1 MIKRKT
7 VQSEI
12 DEKNAEYLS
21 ICKSK
26 PKSGLHKSI
35 ELLKKAEEIE
45 YLQGIG
51 ESLRNL
57 AFASQLL
64 GLIPEGYQYAT
75 KAIEVLEVN
84 GDQKNLAHVYHTLGF
99 ILDHLDKQEER
110 LEVNQKCL
118 AISRILN
125 EEDWILRTLNN
136 TGDCYTKLKKY
147 QEAISFFQECLSLLN
162 INDCFMRSVVTC
174 NLGEVY
180 YYNEQYDEAILQFEQ
195 SKKHAIINNS
205 KGIEVTNILFI
216 SKCLHKMNKNLK
228 AIQVIRTAIDKI
240 ETVHNASKEIDFK
253 GNDGLTSP
261 TLLKVSM
268 DIEAEV
274 YKHYGELS
282 EIDGNLKNALYSFK
296 RHKEI
301 EAKLNK
307 QKYTQEYES
316 IELRMEIS
324 QLETIV
330 SQRTQELEKTLSD
343 LQLKEQNTRLVIEN
357 AIDAILFFNWE
368 GEILDFNR
376 KSLKYFDLESSDK
389 PTNICDILMFL
400 ADKDLERFVNRLYE
414 DDQSEINNKRH
425 RMRAIENNLFFEVAF
440 TKINT
445 NGNSQGVA
453 FISNI
458 TAKIESEERK
468 ARDLKTQTTINLL
481 SQTIHDETDY
491 YSLLNT
497 ISNQI
502 IKDFEISKCGIHVFD
517 NQNDGVFEI
526 TNFKNKSIA
535 EGFVQSI
542 GDAKYILQDDHNY
555 NREIMKSKLSVP
567 LRISSL
573 LVGYIRLEHTCSHFF
588 NESHIKVL
596 TSISSLLASRLDKIQ
611 EQKQKEILQKKL
623 YEINQK
629 LEDEVFLKS
638 KQINELTHKYHEQE
652 KESLLADMANAIS
665 HELNTPFGIINS
677 GATAMKDIVNDLLKI
692 KLNSSLKHEDF
703 EFALQFAQSNEM
715 EQFINGRE
723 KRKRA
728 LEFKLL
734 LESKSYTDNSIDAIA
749 TKFVESSFPMYK
761 SKEMD
766 YVLQHG
772 YPIQLLNLI
781 QRVQQSISFS
791 ETISKTS
798 SRATDVVKELTK
810 LAKKEGKNE
819 KVSVN
824 IAENIRSILAVY
836 KYKMDNAQISINI
849 PENAEIKA
857 VESKLYQLWKNMFM
871 MASNNFKKD
880 DGEIII
886 SFDYCSENGQ
896 DIIRF
901 TFNGPQIEKYIVD
914 DIQNIGGNDQSKD
927 KKLNLNLKIARKIVS
942 EIKGDFEIDSAPE
955 KNVFTISIP
964 HNTEKHLA

>member
-26 PKSGLHKSI
+26 PKAGLHKSI

-45 YLQGIG
+45 YAQGIG

-75 KAIEVLEVN
+75 KAIEVLEAN

-136 TGDCYTKLKKY
+136 TGDCYTKLEKY

-162 INDCFMRSVVTC
+162 INDCFMHSVVTC

-216 SKCLHKMNKNLK
+216 SRCLHKMNKNLK

-240 ETVHNASKEIDFK
+240 ETVYNASKEIDFK
-253 GNDGLTSP
+253 GNGGLTSP
-261 TLLKVSM
+261 ALLKVSM

-389 PTNICDILMFL
+389 PINICDILMFL
-400 ADKDLERFVNRLYE
+400 ADKDLETFVNRLYE

-502 IKDFEISKCGIHVFD
+502 IRDFEISKCGIHVFD

-535 EGFVQSI
+535 EGFIQSI

-677 GATAMKDIVNDLLKI
+677 GATAMKDIINDLLKI

-734 LESKSYTDNSIDAIA
+734 LESKSYTNNSIDAIA

-871 MASNNFKKD
+871 MACNNFKKD

-942 EIKGDFEIDSAPE
+942 EIKGDLEIDSAPE
-955 KNVFTISIP
+955 KNIFTISIP
-964 HNTEKHLA
+964 HNTEKYFA

>member
-26 PKSGLHKSI
+26 PKAGLHKSI

-45 YLQGIG
+45 YVQGIG

-75 KAIEVLEVN
+75 KAIEVLEAN

-110 LEVNQKCL
+110 LEVNKKCL

-136 TGDCYTKLKKY
+136 TGDCYTKLEKY

-162 INDCFMRSVVTC
+162 INDCFMHSVVTC

-216 SKCLHKMNKNLK
+216 SRCLHKMNKNLK

-240 ETVHNASKEIDFK
+240 ETVYNASKEIDFK
-253 GNDGLTSP
+253 GNGGLTSP
-261 TLLKVSM
+261 ALLKVSM

-389 PTNICDILMFL
+389 PSNICDILMFL
-400 ADKDLERFVNRLYE
+400 SDKDLETFVNRLYE

-502 IKDFEISKCGIHVFD
+502 IRDFEISKCGIHVFD

-535 EGFVQSI
+535 EGFIQSI
-542 GDAKYILQDDHNY
+542 GDAKYILQDDNNY

-715 EQFINGRE
+715 ERFINGRE

-734 LESKSYTDNSIDAIA
+734 LESKSYTNNSIDAIA

-871 MASNNFKKD
+871 MACNNFKKD

-914 DIQNIGGNDQSKD
+914 DIQNIGGNDHSKD

-942 EIKGDFEIDSAPE
+942 EIKGDLEIDSAPE
-955 KNVFTISIP
+955 KNIFTISIP
-964 HNTEKHLA
+964 HNTEKHFA

>member
-1 MIKRKT
+1 MIKENT
-7 VQSEI
+7 AETEI
-12 DEKNAEYLS
+12 DIKNAEYLS
-21 ICKSK
+21 ICKSE
-26 PKSGLHKSI
+26 PKVGFHKSI
-35 ELLKKAEEIE
+35 DLLKKAENIQYEA
-45 YLQGIG
+45 GIG

-64 GLIPEGYQYAT
+64 GLIPEGYQYA
-75 KAIEVLEVN
+75 KRAIKVLEAN

-99 ILDHLDKQEER
+99 ILDHLGKQEER

-118 AISRILN
+118 SISRFLN

-136 TGDCYTKLKKY
+136 TGDCYTKLKEH
-147 QEAISFFQECLSLLN
+147 QQAIAFFKECLSLLN
-162 INDCFMRSVVTC
+162 SDDCFMQSVVTC

-195 SKKHAIINNS
+195 SKKNAILNHS

-216 SKCLHKMNKNLK
+216 SRCLHKMNQNLK
-228 AIQVIRTAIDKI
+228 AIEVIRIAIDEI
-240 ETVHNASKEIDFK
+240 ETVHGSSKEIDFREN
-253 GNDGLTSP
+253 GGLTSP
-261 TLLKVSM
+261 ALLKVSM

-274 YKHYGELS
+274 YRHYGELS
-282 EIDGNLKNALYSFK
+282 EIDGNLKNALYAFK

-301 EAKLNK
+301 DTKLNK

-330 SQRTQELEKTLSD
+330 SQRTLELEKTLSD

-368 GEILDFNR
+368 GEVLDYNR
-376 KSLKYFDLESSDK
+376 KSLKYFDLESSANS
-389 PTNICDILMFL
+389 TNICDILMFL
-400 ADKDLERFVNRLYE
+400 ADKDLGTFVQKLYNNGHS
-414 DDQSEINNKRH
+414 DLNNKRH
-425 RMRAIENNLFFEVAF
+425 RMRAIDNNLFFEVAF

-468 ARDLKTQTTINLL
+468 ARDLKVQTTINHL

-491 YSLLNT
+491 YNLLNS
-497 ISNQI
+497 ISNHI
-502 IKDFEISKCGIHVFD
+502 IHDFKVSKCGIHVFD
-517 NQNDGVFEI
+517 KQHDGVFEI
-526 TNFKNKSIA
+526 TNFKNKNTA
-535 EGFVQSI
+535 EGFIQSI
-542 GDAKYILQDDHNY
+542 GEAKYMLQDDHNY

-567 LRISSL
+567 LRISSI
-573 LVGYIRLEHTCSHFF
+573 LVGYIRLEHIDSHFF

-611 EQKQKEILQKKL
+611 EQKQKEILQEKL

-677 GATAMKDIVNDLLKI
+677 GATAMKDIVSDLLEI
-692 KLNSSLKHEDF
+692 KLDSSLRHEDF
-703 EFALQFAQSNEM
+703 EFALQFAKTNEI

-723 KRKRA
+723 KKKRA

-734 LESKSYTDNSIDAIA
+734 LESKSYSSHSLDNIA
-749 TKFVESSFPMYK
+749 TKFVESCFPMYK

-766 YVLQHG
+766 YVLEHET
-772 YPIQLLNLI
+772 PTQLLDLI
-781 QRVQQSISFS
+781 KRIQQSLSFS

-798 SRATDVVKELTK
+798 SRASNVVKELTK
-810 LAKKEGKNE
+810 LAKKEGTNE

-824 IAENIRSILAVY
+824 LAENIQSILAVY
-836 KYKMDNAQISINI
+836 KYKIDNAQIAINI

-871 MASNNFKKD
+871 MACNNFKED
-880 DGEIII
+880 ENERIIT
-886 SFDYCSENGQ
+886 FDYSSDNDQG
-896 DIIRF
+896 IVRF

-914 DIQNIGGNDQSKD
+914 DIQNITGNDQNKD
-927 KKLNLNLKIARKIVS
+927 TKLNRNLKIARKIVAD
-942 EIKGDFEIDSAPE
+942 IKGEMEIYSAPE
-955 KNVFTISIP
+955 KNIFTISIP
-964 HNTEKHLA
+964 HNSGKK

>member
-26 PKSGLHKSI
+26 PKAGLHKSI
-35 ELLKKAEEIE
+35 ELLKKAEDIE

-64 GLIPEGYQYAT
+64 GLIPEGYQYAS
-75 KAIEVLEVN
+75 KAIEVLEAN

-118 AISRILN
+118 AISRRLN

-136 TGDCYTKLKKY
+136 TGDCYTKLEKY

-162 INDCFMRSVVTC
+162 INDCFMHSVVTC

-195 SKKHAIINNS
+195 SKKYAVINNS

-216 SKCLHKMNKNLK
+216 SRCLHKMNKNLK

-240 ETVHNASKEIDFK
+240 ETVYNASKEIDFK
-253 GNDGLTSP
+253 GNGGLTSP
-261 TLLKVSM
+261 ALLKVSM

-330 SQRTQELEKTLSD
+330 SQRTKELEKTLSD

-400 ADKDLERFVNRLYE
+400 ADKDLETFVNRLYE

-497 ISNQI
+497 ITNQI
-502 IKDFEISKCGIHVFD
+502 IRDFEISKCGIHVFD

-535 EGFVQSI
+535 EGFIQSI

-692 KLNSSLKHEDF
+692 KLTSSLKHEDF
-703 EFALQFAQSNEM
+703 KFALQFAQSNEM

-734 LESKSYTDNSIDAIA
+734 LESKSYTNNSIDAIA

-766 YVLQHG
+766 YVLQHE

-871 MASNNFKKD
+871 MACNNFKKD

-886 SFDYCSENGQ
+886 SFDYCTENGQ

-942 EIKGDFEIDSAPE
+942 EIKGDLKIDSAPE
-955 KNVFTISIP
+955 KNIFTISIP

>member
-1 MIKRKT
+1 MIKGNK

-21 ICKSK
+21 ICKTN
-26 PKSGLHKSI
+26 PKVGFHKSI
-35 ELLKKAEEIE
+35 ELLKKVEDIE
-45 YLQGIG
+45 YGQGIG

-75 KAIEVLEVN
+75 KAIKVLEAN

-99 ILDHLDKQEER
+99 ILDHLGKQEER

-118 AISRILN
+118 AISRLLN

-136 TGDCYTKLKKY
+136 TGDCYTKLEKY
-147 QEAISFFQECLSLLN
+147 QEAISFFKECLSLLN
-162 INDCFMRSVVTC
+162 IDDCFMHSVVTC

-180 YYNEQYDEAILQFEQ
+180 YYNKQYDEAILQFEQ
-195 SKKHAIINNS
+195 SKKNAILNNS

-216 SKCLHKMNKNLK
+216 SRCLHKMNHNLK
-228 AIQVIRTAIDKI
+228 AIEVIRTAIDEI
-240 ETVHNASKEIDFK
+240 DTVHNASKEIDFK
-253 GNDGLTSP
+253 ENSGLTSP
-261 TLLKVSM
+261 ALLKVSM

-282 EIDGNLKNALYSFK
+282 EVDGNLKNALYAFK

-301 EAKLNK
+301 EAKLNE

-330 SQRTQELEKTLSD
+330 NQRTQELEKTLSD

-357 AIDAILFFNWE
+357 AIDAILFFNWD
-368 GEILDFNR
+368 GEVLDYNR
-376 KSLKYFDLESSDK
+376 KSLKYFNLESSAK

-400 ADKDLERFVNRLYE
+400 ADKDLETFIKKLYK
-414 DDQSEINNKRH
+414 DGHNDLNNKRH
-425 RMRAIENNLFFEVAF
+425 RMRSIENNLFFEVAF

-453 FISNI
+453 FISNV

-497 ISNQI
+497 ISNHI
-502 IKDFEISKCGIHVFD
+502 IRDFEVSKCGIHVFE
-517 NQNDGVFEI
+517 NENDGVFEI

-535 EGFVQSI
+535 EGFIQSI

-555 NREIMKSKLSVP
+555 NREIMKSKLTVP

-573 LVGYIRLEHTCSHFF
+573 LVGYIRLEHVEAHFF

-611 EQKQKEILQKKL
+611 EQKQKEILQKQL
-623 YEINQK
+623 YEMNQK

-677 GATAMKDIVNDLLKI
+677 GATAMKDIIRDILEI
-692 KLNSSLKHEDF
+692 KLNGSLSHEDF
-703 EFALQFAQSNEM
+703 EFALKFAKSNEM

-734 LESKSYTDNSIDAIA
+734 LESKSYSNNSIDTIS

-766 YVLQHG
+766 YVLQHE
-772 YPIQLLNLI
+772 YPIQLLDLI
-781 QRVQQSISFS
+781 KRIQQSMSFS

-810 LAKKEGKNE
+810 LAKKEDKNE
-819 KVSVN
+819 KVAVKL
-824 IAENIRSILAVY
+824 AENIQSILAVY

-857 VESKLYQLWKNMFM
+857 VESKLHQLWKNMFM
-871 MASNNFKKD
+871 MACNNFNTD
-880 DGEIII
+880 NDERIIN
-886 SFDYCSENGQ
+886 FDYSSENGQ
-896 DIIRF
+896 DIVRYA
-901 TFNGPQIEKYIVD
+901 FNGPQIEKYIVD
-914 DIQNIGGNDQSKD
+914 DIQNIGGNDENKD
-927 KKLNLNLKIARKIVS
+927 RKLNLNLKIVRKIVA
-942 EIKGDFEIDSAPE
+942 EIKGELEIDSAPE
-955 KNVFTISIP
+955 KNIFTISIP
-964 HNTEKHLA
+964 QKKEKYHA

>member
-1 MIKRKT
+1 
-7 VQSEI
+7 
-12 DEKNAEYLS
+12 
-21 ICKSK
+21 
-26 PKSGLHKSI
+26 
-35 ELLKKAEEIE
+35 
-45 YLQGIG
+45 
-51 ESLRNL
+51 
-57 AFASQLL
+57 
-64 GLIPEGYQYAT
+64 
-75 KAIEVLEVN
+75 
-84 GDQKNLAHVYHTLGF
+84 
-99 ILDHLDKQEER
+99 
-110 LEVNQKCL
+110 
-118 AISRILN
+118 
-125 EEDWILRTLNN
+125 
-136 TGDCYTKLKKY
+136 
-147 QEAISFFQECLSLLN
+147 
-162 INDCFMRSVVTC
+162 
-174 NLGEVY
+174 
-180 YYNEQYDEAILQFEQ
+180 
-195 SKKHAIINNS
+195 
-205 KGIEVTNILFI
+205 
-216 SKCLHKMNKNLK
+216 
-228 AIQVIRTAIDKI
+228 
-240 ETVHNASKEIDFK
+240 
-253 GNDGLTSP
+253 
-261 TLLKVSM
+261 
-268 DIEAEV
+268 
-274 YKHYGELS
+274 
-282 EIDGNLKNALYSFK
+282 
-296 RHKEI
+296 
-301 EAKLNK
+301 
-307 QKYTQEYES
+307 
-316 IELRMEIS
+316 MEIS

-330 SQRTQELEKTLSD
+330 SQRTKELEKTLSD

-376 KSLKYFDLESSDK
+376 KSLKYFDLENSDK

-400 ADKDLERFVNRLYE
+400 ADKDLETFVNQLYE
-414 DDQSEINNKRH
+414 DDQIEIKNKRH
-425 RMRAIENNLFFEVAF
+425 RMKAIENNLFFEVAF

-458 TAKIESEERK
+458 TTKIESEERK

-497 ISNQI
+497 ITNQI
-502 IKDFEISKCGIHVFD
+502 IRDFEISKCGIHVFD

-535 EGFVQSI
+535 EGFIQST

-638 KQINELTHKYHEQE
+638 RQINELTHKYHEQE

-723 KRKRA
+723 KRQRA

-734 LESKSYTDNSIDAIA
+734 LESKSYINNSIDAIA

-766 YVLQHG
+766 YVLQHE
-772 YPIQLLNLI
+772 YPIKLLNLI

-819 KVSVN
+819 KVPVN

-836 KYKMDNAQISINI
+836 KYKMYNAQISINI

-871 MASNNFKKD
+871 MACNNFKKD
-880 DGEIII
+880 DSEIII
-886 SFDYCSENGQ
+886 SFDYCSENGKE
-896 DIIRF
+896 IIRF

-914 DIQNIGGNDQSKD
+914 DIQNIGGSDQSKD

-942 EIKGDFEIDSAPE
+942 EMKGDLEIDSAPE
-955 KNVFTISIP
+955 KNIFTISIP
-964 HNTEKHLA
+964 QNNEKKLGIKKASRGGFSIFNQRLFFNN

>member
-1 MIKRKT
+1 MTKGKT
-7 VQSEI
+7 DQSEI

-21 ICKSK
+21 TCKNE
-26 PKSGLHKSI
+26 PKVGFHKSI
-35 ELLKKAEEIE
+35 ELLKKGENIQ
-45 YLQGIG
+45 YDKGIG

-75 KAIEVLEVN
+75 KAIKVLEVN

-118 AISRILN
+118 AISRLLN
-125 EEDWILRTLNN
+125 EQDWVLRTLNN
-136 TGDCYTKLKKY
+136 TGDCYTKLNKY
-147 QEAISFFQECLSLLN
+147 KEAISFFEECLSLLKTD
-162 INDCFMRSVVTC
+162 DCFMHSVVTC

-180 YYNEQYDEAILQFEQ
+180 YYNEQYEEAILQFEQ
-195 SKKHAIINNS
+195 SKKKAILNKS

-216 SKCLHKMNKNLK
+216 SRCLHKMNQNLK
-228 AIQVIRTAIDKI
+228 AIEVIRTAINEI
-240 ETVHNASKEIDFK
+240 ESIHNSSKEIDFK
-253 GNDGLTSP
+253 ENGGLTSP
-261 TLLKVSM
+261 ALLKVSM

-282 EIDGNLKNALYSFK
+282 EIDGNLKNALYAFK

-368 GEILDFNR
+368 GEVLDYNR
-376 KSLKYFDLESSDK
+376 KSLKYFDLESSVT
-389 PTNICDILMFL
+389 PTNISDILMFL
-400 ADKDLERFVNRLYE
+400 ADKDMETFIKRLYK
-414 DDQSEINNKRH
+414 DGHNDLNNKRH
-425 RMRAIENNLFFEVAF
+425 RMRSIENNLFFEVAF

-458 TAKIESEERK
+458 TAKIESEQRK

-491 YSLLNT
+491 HTLLNT
-497 ISNQI
+497 ISKHI
-502 IKDFEISKCGIHVFD
+502 IQDFEVSKCGIHVFD

-526 TNFKNKSIA
+526 TNFKNKNIA
-535 EGFVQSI
+535 EGFIKSI

-567 LRISSL
+567 LRISGL
-573 LVGYIRLEHTCSHFF
+573 LVGYIRLEHISSHFF
-588 NESHIKVL
+588 NDSHIKVL

-611 EQKQKEILQKKL
+611 EQKQKEILQNKL
-623 YEINQK
+623 YEMNQK
-629 LEDEVFLKS
+629 LEDDVFLKS

-677 GATAMKDIVNDLLKI
+677 GATAMKDIVSDLLEI
-692 KLNSSLKHEDF
+692 KLGSSLRHEDF
-703 EFALQFAQSNEM
+703 EFALQFAKSNEI

-734 LESKSYTDNSIDAIA
+734 LESKSYSNNSIDTIA

-761 SKEMD
+761 SKEVD
-766 YVLQHG
+766 YVLQHEH
-772 YPIQLLNLI
+772 PIQLLDLI
-781 QRVQQSISFS
+781 KRIQQSISFS

-824 IAENIRSILAVY
+824 IAENIQSILAVY

-849 PENAEIKA
+849 PKDAEITA

-871 MASNNFKKD
+871 MACNNFKKD
-880 DGEIII
+880 DSERII
-886 SFDYCSENGQ
+886 SFDYSLENDQ
-896 DIIRF
+896 NIVRF

-914 DIQNIGGNDQSKD
+914 DIQSIGGNDQSKD
-927 KKLNLNLKIARKIVS
+927 RKLNLNLKIARKIVAD
-942 EIKGDFEIDSAPE
+942 IKGELEIDSAPE
-955 KNVFTISIP
+955 KNIFTISIP
-964 HNTEKHLA
+964 HSKEKHHA